1 MDYVR
6 PAFAPEQSRD
16 LPMTS
21 PLQIRAARD
30 TDAAGLI
37 ELIGSAYAEYPG
49 CVLDVDGEEPDLR
62 AIASA
67 YGRKGGGFWVAIEPH
82 GGTLVGSAG
91 WLPSSSQAGWIELR
105 KLYVAR
111 AQRRRGLAS
120 ELCTLVE
127 SVARERGAVGISLWS
142 DTRFLDAHR
151 FYAARGYQQR
161 PETRAL
167 NDLSNSIE
175 YGFTKRLRAAAD
187 PPSAL

>member
-1 MDYVR
+1 
-6 PAFAPEQSRD
+6 
-16 LPMTS
+16 MTS
-21 PLQIRAARD
+21 SLEIRVARD

-67 YGRKGGGFWVAIEPH
+67 YARKGGGFWVTIEPQS
-82 GGTLVGSAG
+82 GALVGSVG
-91 WLPSSSQAGWIELR
+91 WLPSSTQPGWLELR

-127 SVARERGAVGISLWS
+127 DVARKQGALGISLWS

-151 FYAARGYQQR
+151 FYAVRGYQKQA
-161 PETRAL
+161 ETRAL
-167 NDLSNSIE
+167 NDLSNTIE
-175 YGFTKRLRAAAD
+175 YRFIKLLRAAVD
-187 PPSAL
+187 LPSAL